1 MLQKTT
7 LKVLPASPVKE
18 IDRVFCWREGDIC
31 LNGWE
36 DAWKWALSM
45 IFGAGS
51 IYGAMRT
58 KMRHHSEAIKRLDER
73 DALQDRELKAELTTI
88 RAHCDKEHARCNE
101 ELYRRFDALHKRMAE
116 YESRQVQISDDTSY
130 MRGVLE
136 QVVRRGKH
144 YE

>member
-1 MLQKTT
+1 
-7 LKVLPASPVKE
+7 
-18 IDRVFCWREGDIC
+18 
-31 LNGWE
+31 
-36 DAWKWALSM
+36 M

-51 IYGAMRT
+51 IYGAMRA

-73 DALQDRELKAELTTI
+73 DALQDRELKTELTTI
-88 RAHCDKEHARCNE
+88 RAHCDKEHARCNA
-101 ELYRRFDALHKRMAE
+101 ELCRRFDALHKRMAD